1 MYIFIFNLQ
10 SDLPVSTD
18 VKKKQTGNRFN
29 QVTVGIQRRQ
39 DSTPQHS
46 VGLSLRQKRSYIRV
60 QFLNTTEFVS
70 ITRRG
75 SMCEYYLMVNWQ
87 KSNETALAVSSML
100 IIFLFQNYFNN
111 IQTPNISDI
120 FENNNK
126 NVKPKIGRK

>member
-1 MYIFIFNLQ
+1 
-10 SDLPVSTD
+10 
-18 VKKKQTGNRFN
+18 
-29 QVTVGIQRRQ
+29 
-39 DSTPQHS
+39 
-46 VGLSLRQKRSYIRV
+46 
-60 QFLNTTEFVS
+60 
-70 ITRRG
+70 
-75 SMCEYYLMVNWQ
+75 MCEYYLMVNWQ